1 MAYNILVRQ
10 GYKPLMKGSEA
21 VIEGMTNAEFN
32 SFLETLAKLIESK
45 AKTVEEAAQIVRDAK
60 TT

>member
-1 MAYNILVRQ
+1 
-10 GYKPLMKGSEA
+10 MKGSEA

-45 AKTVEEAAQIVRDAK
+45 ATTVEEAAQIVREAK